1 MGLVLCRRGGPDHP
15 GACLIMGP
23 AHEPFDRFIAAAAW
37 VIYGS
42 LDEPSG
48 PARRLSFR
56 LGMLAGTFIL
66 LAVIL
71 RERALPE
78 PWHRIGYALWLVG
91 ATVLM
96 RGEKA
101 LGDRRL
107 SVAAA
112 LGLTAAIGFVAWLA
126 LLAGQGS

>member
-1 MGLVLCRRGGPDHP
+1 MGLVLGRRGRP
-15 GACLIMGP
+15 GAPGARLTMGP
-23 AHEPFDRFIAAAAW
+23 AHEPFDRFIAAAW

-42 LDEPSG
+42 PDEPSG

-56 LGMLAGTFIL
+56 LGMLAGTLIL